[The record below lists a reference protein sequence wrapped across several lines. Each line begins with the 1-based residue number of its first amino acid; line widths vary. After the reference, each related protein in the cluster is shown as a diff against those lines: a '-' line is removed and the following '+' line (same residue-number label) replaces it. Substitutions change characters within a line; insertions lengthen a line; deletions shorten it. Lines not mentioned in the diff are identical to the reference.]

1 MVKRTHCKS
10 YVIWFRPKSP
20 THRQGFDNTWTCSWK
35 TYQHSWS
42 AIRYGMPSW
51 WGSKNTTL
59 ESPIRAQA
67 TLSFRFIPP
76 DRAEERKLI

>member
-1 MVKRTHCKS
+1 MVKRTHVDS

-42 AIRYGMPSW
+42 AVRYGMPSW

-59 ESPIRAQA
+59 EWYVQEINTGEVTASNKNN
-67 TLSFRFIPP
+67 
-76 DRAEERKLI
+76 D

>member
-51 WGSKNTTL
+51 WGSKNTPL
-59 ESPIRAQA
+59 EWYVQEINTGEVTAS
-67 TLSFRFIPP
+67 SK
-76 DRAEERKLI
+76 DNEKKN